1 MALLHNSIIRSF
13 NSIYNQAEH
22 VAEADKSD
30 FINYALTWHRFVV
43 SHHDDEEANLF
54 PKVEEVL
61 DDKNIWEETHKEH
74 GKSETEMG
82 VYFEAHAGHAMQKP
96 SSMA

>member
-13 NSIYNQAEH
+13 NSIYNQANH
-22 VAEADKSD
+22 VSEVDKSD
-30 FINYALTWHRFVV
+30 FVGYALTWHRFVV

-61 DDKNIWEETHKEH
+61 DDKTIWGETHEEH
-74 GKSETEMG
+74 GMPAEG
-82 VYFEAHAGHAMQKP
+82 VQLWFGC
-96 SSMA
+96 

>member
-13 NSIYNQAEH
+13 NSIYNQANH
-22 VAEADKSD
+22 VSESDKPD
-30 FINYALTWHRFVV
+30 FVGYALTWHRFVV

-61 DDKNIWEETHKEH
+61 NDKTIWGETHEEH
-74 GKSETEMG
+74 GM
-82 VYFEAHAGHAMQKP
+82 
-96 SSMA
+96 SMRDFLNVIRG